1 MELEVAACTHPGRV
15 RPHNEDAFLVAS
27 LDGALRV
34 SAREVDAAHRN
45 ITFPLENKGEGKGVL
60 VALSDGMGGAAAG
73 ELASSMSLQV
83 VYDELVRDGSGDRT
97 GRLRRVVRNASKR
110 VREEGLRT
118 QRAGMGATL
127 TAALVSG
134 TTAHIAQVGDSRAYL
149 FRRGELRQVTH
160 DQSYVQLLV
169 DAGVISEEEAAVSP
183 MKNVILEAMGSD
195 KDPKVE
201 VGKLALEIG
210 DRLLL
215 CSDGLTNAASVD
227 RIRKTIANGTDLAAI
242 CSELLVAAIE
252 GGAPDNVTA
261 ILAELR

>member
-45 ITFPLENKGEGKGVL
+45 LTFPLDNKGVL

-73 ELASSMSLQV
+73 EVASSVSLLA
-83 VYDELVRDGSGDRT
+83 VYDELVADQGRDRT
-97 GRLRRVVRNASKR
+97 SRLQRVVRKASRR
-110 VREEGLRT
+110 VREEGKRSK
-118 QRAGMGATL
+118 REGMGATL

-134 TTAHIAQVGDSRAYL
+134 TVAHVAQVGDSRAYL
-149 FRRGELRQVTH
+149 FRDGVLRQVTH

-169 DAGVISEEEAAVSP
+169 DAGVISEAEAAASP

-201 VGKLALEIG
+201 VGKLTLELG

-215 CSDGLTNAASVD
+215 CSDGLTNAVAIE
-227 RIRKTIANGTDLAAI
+227 RIRAAIAGGNDLGAI